1 VRAIVTG
8 CSGFIGGALLGQLTR
23 EPELDVVG
31 VSRVRPAE
39 LVVNTRWL
47 PRSLLTQSDTNL
59 GFVSGSV
66 VIHAA
71 GRAHILRERGGE
83 PLAEY
88 RRSNVD
94 ETLEIAEHAARCG
107 VQRFIFLSSVKV
119 NGEAAPQ
126 CHPFTAD
133 DVAKPLDPYGVSK
146 MEAEQGLQE
155 LSVRSGMEI
164 TIIRPPLVYGPGVKG
179 NFLSMMR
186 WLGRGV
192 PLPLG
197 AIHNLRSLVAIDN
210 LVDLIATCVYRPAAA
225 NQTFLVSDGE
235 DLSTTLLLRR
245 LGAALEKPAR
255 LVTVPEQLLMLA
267 ATVVGKGDVARRLCG
282 SLCVD
287 ITKTRQL
294 LGWSPPVSVDEG
306 LRRTAEA
313 FRREA
318 HL

>member
-1 VRAIVTG
+1 
-8 CSGFIGGALLGQLTR
+8 
-23 EPELDVVG
+23 
-31 VSRVRPAE
+31 
-39 LVVNTRWL
+39 
-47 PRSLLTQSDTNL
+47 
-59 GFVSGSV
+59 
-66 VIHAA
+66 
-71 GRAHILRERGGE
+71 
-83 PLAEY
+83 
-88 RRSNVD
+88 
-94 ETLEIAEHAARCG
+94 
-107 VQRFIFLSSVKV
+107 
-119 NGEAAPQ
+119 
-126 CHPFTAD
+126 
-133 DVAKPLDPYGVSK
+133 
-146 MEAEQGLQE
+146 
-155 LSVRSGMEI
+155 
-164 TIIRPPLVYGPGVKG
+164 
-179 NFLSMMR
+179 MR